1 MLTFNDRNTIPSFY
15 RFSWLVRLKECQK
28 EPRNN
33 FIPKP
38 GKWSI
43 SPVTILEIYAVC
55 KKKKITGI
63 NLHIR
68 MSLACKE
75 QGEIKRKGIAMKR
88 LLEKEV
94 YYLGDKNDN
103 IPIACL

>member
-1 MLTFNDRNTIPSFY
+1 
-15 RFSWLVRLKECQK
+15 
-28 EPRNN
+28 
-33 FIPKP
+33 
-38 GKWSI
+38 
-43 SPVTILEIYAVC
+43 
-55 KKKKITGI
+55 
-63 NLHIR
+63 

-103 IPIACL
+103 IPVACL